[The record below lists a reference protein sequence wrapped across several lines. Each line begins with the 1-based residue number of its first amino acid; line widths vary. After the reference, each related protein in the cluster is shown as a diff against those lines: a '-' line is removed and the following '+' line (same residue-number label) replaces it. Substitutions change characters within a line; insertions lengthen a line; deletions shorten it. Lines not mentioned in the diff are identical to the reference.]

1 MMIDLLL
8 TNKKFRYIVENDL
21 TNKVKPVDRV
31 WVPNNN
37 IKSKNKIWMPCR
49 AKWNDG
55 EIAKTLSAFHIS
67 TKYDSSLNEAP
78 FQSLRYINYNLAI
91 DEIDWI
97 YKKKSNKVKDLN
109 SKIWNQWA
117 DENGTIGK
125 GYGYQVAKKVYNSKL
140 TDTKI
145 DQIDFILENLILD
158 PTNRRLLINLFNID
172 ELSEMNLAPCAYEIF
187 FMVDYTRDN
196 DTVKSKLNMV
206 LNQRSGDFL
215 VAAHPGGWNEFQY
228 YFLYRLIADLIG
240 FELDTFIHNTY
251 NLHIYDRHSELVT
264 GILLESGPQ
273 YGHHFIES
281 PFKIREDIQQK
292 INNIRTKYIK
302 MEELILDTTRD
313 VYIVSTL
320 DNIDLESK
328 KNYTKELIELYYKY
342 DFTEWYDFTTF
353 GNKMLEI
360 ANKVTN
366 IPVAE

>member
-1 MMIDLLL
+1 MIDLKI

-31 WVPNNN
+31 WEPNNN

-49 AKWNDG
+49 AKWSDG

-97 YKKKSNKVKDLN
+97 YRKKSNNVKDLK

-117 DENGTIGK
+117 DKDGTIGK
-125 GYGYQVAKKVYNSKL
+125 GYGYQVGKKVYDSKIS
-140 TDTKI
+140 DTKI

-172 ELSEMNLAPCAYEIF
+172 DLSEMNLAPCAYEIF
-187 FMVDYTRDN
+187 FMVDYSRDN
-196 DTVKSKLNMV
+196 DTVKPKLNMV

-228 YFLYRLIADLIG
+228 YFLYNLIADLTG
-240 FELDTFIHNTY
+240 FELGVFVHNTY
-251 NLHIYDRHSELVT
+251 NLHLYDRHNDFIDRILISE
-264 GILLESGPQ
+264 EDK

-281 PFKIREDIQQK
+281 PFKIREDIKQEINK
-292 INNIRTKYIK
+292 IRLKYIK
-302 MEELILDTTRD
+302 KKDLVLDDRD
-313 VYIVSTL
+313 MFVISTF
-320 DNIDLESK
+320 DNVDLESK

-353 GNKMLEI
+353 GKKMLHI